1 MPPTWLHISD
11 FHIRA
16 GDPYDRDV
24 VLRALVKSVE
34 DRAEKPDLIFATG
47 DIAHSGKPA
56 EYEIATQFFD
66 KHIAAAKLDRDR
78 LFVIPGNH
86 DVDREEAAGL
96 ARTLETREKSDAYF
110 AKKRPAPHLDAF
122 FKWHSTY
129 FSSPQPDSTCG
140 PAHSV
145 LFGKYKLAILPIN
158 SALFCRDDSDDK
170 KLCIG
175 RRSLDAAV
183 EQLTS

>member
-47 DIAHSGKPA
+47 DIAHSGKPP

-66 KHIAAAKLDRDR
+66 KLLAAAKLDRDR

-96 ARTLETREKSDAYF
+96 ARTLDTREQSDAYF
-110 AKKRPAPHLDAF
+110 AKKRTAPHLDAF
-122 FKWHSTY
+122 YKSHSTY
-129 FSSPQPDSTCG
+129 FSAAPPDSTSR
-140 PAHSV
+140 PAPSV
-145 LFGKYKLAILPIN
+145 FFSKYKLAIL
-158 SALFCRDDSDDK
+158 
-170 KLCIG
+170 
-175 RRSLDAAV
+175 
-183 EQLTS
+183 